1 MKITNL
7 EKSINSAWLKRKK
20 ISLNTKGEIRM
31 AVEKTIA
38 LLDSGKIRVAEKRMG
53 KWKINQW
60 VKKAILLSF
69 RTNDNKILSGPYG
82 TWFDKVS
89 GKTNGWELKDW
100 KKANFRMVPNAAARH
115 GSYIANGVILMPSFI
130 NIGAYVD
137 SGTMVDT

>member
-60 VKKAILLSF
+60 FKKAILLSF
-69 RTNDNKILSGPYG
+69 RTNDNKILSGPY
-82 TWFDKVS
+82 
-89 GKTNGWELKDW
+89 
-100 KKANFRMVPNAAARH
+100 
-115 GSYIANGVILMPSFI
+115 
-130 NIGAYVD
+130 
-137 SGTMVDT
+137 

>member
-20 ISLNTKGEIRM
+20 ISLNIKGEIRM

-82 TWFDKVS
+82 TWFDKVP
-89 GKTNGWELKDW
+89 GKTRGWKLKDW
-100 KKANFRMVPNAAARH
+100 KKANFRMVPNAVSKAWFLHCRRSHFNA
-115 GSYIANGVILMPSFI
+115 
-130 NIGAYVD
+130 
-137 SGTMVDT
+137 

>member
-82 TWFDKVS
+82 TWFDKVL
-89 GKTNGWELKDW
+89 GKTRGWKLKDW
-100 KKANFRMVPNAAARH
+100 KNTDLMKCMLFT
-115 GSYIANGVILMPSFI
+115 GEILTSI
-130 NIGAYVD
+130 LKILW
-137 SGTMVDT
+137 